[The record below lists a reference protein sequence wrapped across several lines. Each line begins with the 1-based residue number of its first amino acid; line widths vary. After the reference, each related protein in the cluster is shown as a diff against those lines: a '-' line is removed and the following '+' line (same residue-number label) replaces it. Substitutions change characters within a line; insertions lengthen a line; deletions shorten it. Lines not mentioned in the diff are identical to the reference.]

1 MAEHSKFGPVA
12 AEHDLTPQTDS
23 KVAETEEIRADKVQT
38 VTHDSGGLDN
48 GKSISTVKLDVTDW
62 KPAHRNSC

>member
-1 MAEHSKFGPVA
+1 MAEHPKFGAVA

-23 KVAETEEIRADKVQT
+23 KVAETEEMLADKVQT
-38 VTHDSGGLDN
+38 VTHDGGGLDN

-62 KPAHRNSC
+62 KHAHRNSC